1 MSESTNLVSLE
12 ALFTE
17 ARTQNGFL
25 PEPVSSE
32 QIHALYDLFKWGP
45 TSANCSPA
53 RVLFLTTDEAKE
65 RLIPHMSAN
74 NQDKTRQA
82 PVAAIIAYDLEFYE
96 KLPSLFLHVDAKPWF
111 VGNPTLIQDTAFRN
125 STLQGAYLMLA
136 ARSLGL
142 DCGPMSGFN
151 ADAVNAEFFPD
162 GKWKVNF
169 VCNIGHGDPT
179 KLFPRNPR
187 LPFDEACR
195 IL

>member
-1 MSESTNLVSLE
+1 MSSAINTDALRQ
-12 ALFTE
+12 LFTE

-25 PEPVSSE
+25 PEPVSDDKIRE
-32 QIHALYDLFKWGP
+32 IYDLFKWGP
-45 TSANCSPA
+45 TSANASPA
-53 RVLFLTTDEAKE
+53 RVLFLTSSEAKE

-82 PVAAIIAYDLEFYE
+82 PVVAVIAYDLEFHE
-96 KLPSLFLHVDAKPWF
+96 KLPALFPHMDARAWF
-111 VGNPTLIQDTAFRN
+111 ASNEALRQETAFRN
-125 STLQGAYLMLA
+125 GSLQGAYLILA
-136 ARSLGL
+136 ARALGL

-151 ADAVNAEFFPD
+151 AEGVNAEFFPD

-179 KLFPRNPR
+179 KVFPRNPR
-187 LPFDEACR
+187 LTFDEACK